1 MTPLSITSNMERMKL
16 MLFKSRSRLHS
27 SLRKVGT
34 EKLDLKK
41 NLSVYNQS
49 HQNILKNF
57 VKQHFWMRT
66 RRKIVILK
74 YIQGYLGKNYFIAT
88 QMPLKGTINDFWRMV
103 TQYKCTTIVLLDQL
117 TDDNK
122 EYPMFWPTKRA
133 TSRPYGT
140 CTVLFDSVVKKED
153 IVVRKLIASPT
164 LDIKE
169 GHMVHII
176 QYLSWP
182 NHGVPKDVRSLLHV
196 LSEVEEAQRSV
207 EVKGPVVVVCS
218 DGAGRSGTYI
228 TISNLVDGVKIVQ
241 VIDYVSVHKVDP
253 K

>member
-1 MTPLSITSNMERMKL
+1 
-16 MLFKSRSRLHS
+16 
-27 SLRKVGT
+27 
-34 EKLDLKK
+34 
-41 NLSVYNQS
+41 
-49 HQNILKNF
+49 
-57 VKQHFWMRT
+57 
-66 RRKIVILK
+66 
-74 YIQGYLGKNYFIAT
+74 
-88 QMPLKGTINDFWRMV
+88 MV

-228 TISNLVDGVKIVQ
+228 TISNLVDRVKIVQ
-241 VIDYVSVHKVDP
+241 VIDVFQCIKLIRSRRPQFVDTAEQFKFCYSAVSGVLESFDEYSNFTELATI
-253 K
+253 